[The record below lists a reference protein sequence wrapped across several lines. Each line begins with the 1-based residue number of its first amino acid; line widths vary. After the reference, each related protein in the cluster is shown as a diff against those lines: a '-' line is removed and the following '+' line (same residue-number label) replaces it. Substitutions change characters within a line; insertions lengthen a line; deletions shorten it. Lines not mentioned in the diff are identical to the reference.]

1 MTPSER
7 AARASVFRGALEDGI
22 ISETLDEIEDQF
34 TGQWKTCFDALER
47 DNLWRTVM
55 IVRLLKQKMGSI
67 ADGRMD
73 SGDVSAIRR
82 VK

>member
-1 MTPSER
+1 MTPADR

-22 ISETLDEIEDQF
+22 ISETFDEIEAQF
-34 TGQWKTCFDALER
+34 TEQWKTCFDAAER

-55 IVRLLKQKMGSI
+55 IVRLLKQKMASI